1 MISSPPITCS
11 MPQHSEFY
19 LRDILDRAEAIRRS
33 VRDRLLEE
41 LLADEEA
48 ADALLYRLVIIH
60 GETGE

>member
-1 MISSPPITCS
+1 